1 MLSLV
6 HMQVCAC
13 YAELHGRVHLH
24 GAYLQI
30 LHGRVHLHGAYLQM
44 LSSNNLNV
52 TLLPSTIAIQLCA
65 ALYGVPHTPLTGE
78 NNA

>member
-13 YAELHGRVHLH
+13 YAE
-24 GAYLQI
+24 

>member
-24 GAYLQI
+24 GAYLQ
-30 LHGRVHLHGAYLQM
+30 M
-44 LSSNNLNV
+44 LSSNNLKV